1 MRIAAAKTQR
11 EVAAAVG
18 VTERAYVRWE
28 QGEALPDAQN
38 LVRLADFFGV
48 EPRELLPSEPV
59 EPEPVAAN
67 DAAKAEEGA

>member
-1 MRIAAAKTQR
+1 MRVAAAKTQR

-48 EPRELLPSEPV
+48 EPRELLPSALT
-59 EPEPVAAN
+59 EPEPAAE
-67 DAAKAEEGA
+67 AKAEGGA